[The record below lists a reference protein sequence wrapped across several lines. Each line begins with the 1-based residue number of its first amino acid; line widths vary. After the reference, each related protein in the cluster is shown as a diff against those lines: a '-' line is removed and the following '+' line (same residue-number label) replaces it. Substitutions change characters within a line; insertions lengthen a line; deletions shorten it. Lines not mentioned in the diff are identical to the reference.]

1 VEERGEVGGGF
12 VEEGREVVAVVM
24 EIDGLVGLEGER
36 QIGGGRGLEHY
47 VGRVAELVAPC
58 LRGDS

>member
-1 VEERGEVGGGF
+1 MGGGF
-12 VEEGREVVAVVM
+12 VEEGREVEAVVM
-24 EIDGLVGLEGER
+24 EIDELEGLEVER
-36 QIGGGRGLEHY
+36 EIGGGRGLEHY